1 MRGRLFL
8 CEPRCSHPLYFRGLR
23 LVEKTFIPMTTTII
37 KASIIRV
44 RENKGQKLWLHSSR
58 IPPVVAGGGR
68 GCRPSLSLQNYC
80 WRGFAKA
87 KSLRLLH
94 NNELTTTQP
103 TYGCFHRG
111 QTIYWRII
119 WSHKLVMIPFAI
131 IILSLFLHAKMLHQ
145 IWYQA
150 LIRIAIAQR
159 TYSVS
164 IEAKGFIGKS
174 YEGRIGLCFECVFVT
189 FKNTHQ
195 SVIPKYVIKYVFI
208 YRSHCQDS
216 WLIEHACKLLVGANV
231 RGVCT
236 KEFHCIVY
244 VIQCQVHYWQTH

>member
-1 MRGRLFL
+1 VGCDAYYSSHPPLGTCSRKRPKRTTRMRGRRFL
-8 CEPRCSHPLYFRGLR
+8 CEPCCSHPLYFRGLR

-44 RENKGQKLWLHSSR
+44 RENKGQNLRLHSSR

-87 KSLRLLH
+87 KSLHLLH

-131 IILSLFLHAKMLHQ
+131 IILSLFLHACQ
-145 IWYQA
+145 NVTPN
-150 LIRIAIAQR
+150 LIPS
-159 TYSVS
+159 THSYSHS
-164 IEAKGFIGKS
+164 TTDI
-174 YEGRIGLCFECVFVT
+174 
-189 FKNTHQ
+189 
-195 SVIPKYVIKYVFI
+195 
-208 YRSHCQDS
+208 
-216 WLIEHACKLLVGANV
+216 
-231 RGVCT
+231 
-236 KEFHCIVY
+236 
-244 VIQCQVHYWQTH
+244 